1 MKITCKMDVAGMLKK
16 MERAKKA
23 VEKETDNDLKEYG
36 RVFIDNMLKVTPPN
50 NGRGNM
56 GFAVKKLK
64 ERIAGD
70 VSGDKAD
77 GSTPWVDEDWRW
89 ITLASGEKK
98 LVPVSGHGMLSPFF
112 KVTGRISPSKLAALK
127 AQYNVGKY
135 HVQYVDGDLGS
146 FMRSV
151 GQYRISGRKVKYLSW
166 HGPRHLVTAAAIRAE
181 VKRRQMQVGRL
192 VGGWGPM
199 AKLCGAKMAGV
210 PKTQAGSREGRA
222 VKRGSGLHKTVT
234 ATNSV
239 PYSPLRS
246 ILKKN
251 EKRVQ
256 RGIKKR
262 GHFLAEKK
270 RKKLRK
276 L

>member
-1 MKITCKMDVAGMLKK
+1 MKLTCKVNMSGMLKK
-16 MERAKKA
+16 IERARKLL
-23 VEKETDNDLKEYG
+23 EKEADSDLKEYG
-36 RVFIDNMLKVTPPN
+36 KVFIDDMLRVTPPN

-70 VSGDKAD
+70 ISGDKAD
-77 GSTPWVDEDWRW
+77 GSKPWVDDDFRW
-89 ITLASGEKK
+89 ITVGGEPK
-98 LVPVSGHGMLSPFF
+98 LVLRSGHAHRSPFF
-112 KVTGRISPSKLAALK
+112 KVTGRISPKKLEALK
-127 AQYNVGKY
+127 TQYGVGKY
-135 HVQYVDGDLGS
+135 HVQYVDADLGR

-151 GQYRISGRKVKYLSW
+151 GQYTLRGRRVKYLSW

-199 AKLCGAKMAGV
+199 AKLCGAKMTGV
-210 PKTQAGSREGRA
+210 PKTQQGSREGRA
-222 VKRGSGLHKTVT
+222 VKRGSGLAKTVT

-246 ILKKN
+246 IVKRG
-251 EKRVQ
+251 EKRIQ

-262 GHFLAEKK
+262 GRYLAEKK

>member
-1 MKITCKMDVAGMLKK
+1 MKLTCKVNMSGMLKK
-16 MERAKKA
+16 IERARKLL
-23 VEKETDNDLKEYG
+23 EKETDVELKEYG
-36 RVFIDNMLKVTPPN
+36 KVFIEDMLRVTPPN

-70 VSGDKAD
+70 ISGDKAD
-77 GSTPWVDEDWRW
+77 GSKPWVDDDWRW
-89 ITLASGEKK
+89 ITLADGSRK
-98 LVPVSGHGMLSPFF
+98 LVPRSGQGRRSPFF
-112 KVTGRISPSKLAALK
+112 KVTGRISPKKLEALK
-127 AQYNVGKY
+127 AQYGVGKY
-135 HVQYVDGDLGS
+135 HVQYVDADLGR

-151 GQYRISGRKVKYLSW
+151 GQYTLRGRRVKYLSW
-166 HGPRHLVTAAAIRAE
+166 TGPRHLVTAAAIRAE

-199 AKLCGAKMAGV
+199 AKLCGAKMTGV
-210 PKTQAGSREGRA
+210 PKTQQGSREGRA
-222 VKRGSGLHKTVT
+222 VKRGSGLAKTVT

-246 ILKKN
+246 IVKRR
-251 EKRVQ
+251 EKRIQ
-256 RGIKKR
+256 NGIKKR
-262 GHFLAEKK
+262 GRYLAEKK